1 VTEKPALLHHFAAPV
16 TVADVKDAYE
26 AVRLQPHHNPDPGPD
41 PFQGQGE
48 EHDRLTA
55 AFTELHHLDQ
65 RVRAEAAALFERH
78 GLGGHGFGAGVLF
91 YHDPDRDKTRTPTP
105 QNLLPR
111 GT

>member
-1 VTEKPALLHHFAAPV
+1 MTEKPVPLHLFAQPV
-16 TVADVKDAYE
+16 TVADVKYVHE
-26 AVRLQPHHNPDPGPD
+26 AIAFQPHHNPDPGPD

-78 GLGGHGFGAGVLF
+78 GLGDHGFGAGVVF
-91 YHDPDRDKTRTPTP
+91 YHDPERDKTLKPGDCTK
-105 QNLLPR
+105 L
-111 GT
+111 GGE